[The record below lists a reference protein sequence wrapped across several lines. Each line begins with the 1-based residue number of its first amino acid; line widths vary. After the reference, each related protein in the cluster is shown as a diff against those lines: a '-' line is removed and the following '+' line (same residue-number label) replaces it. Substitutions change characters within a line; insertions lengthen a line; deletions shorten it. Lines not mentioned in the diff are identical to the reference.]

1 MSYGAEI
8 EGIAPRPTH
17 THRGA
22 QPRARASR
30 STVLRELVERAAKG
44 DQEAFASLVQVSS
57 GRLYAVAYRILR
69 DPYLAEDALQQTLIT
84 IWNELP
90 RLRDPD
96 RFEAWSYRVIVRAS
110 TAEAKRG
117 KRAASTL
124 RLLPDDADRAVGS
137 DELGAVAERD
147 RLDRAFKRITAD
159 QRAVL
164 VMQHYLGLTPV
175 EMSEVLGIPVGTVGS
190 RLHYATRAL
199 RTAIEADE
207 RMTSSEERSA

>member
-1 MSYGAEI
+1 MERSSYFR
-8 EGIAPRPTH
+8 EGP
-17 THRGA
+17 
-22 QPRARASR
+22 QRAGSTG
-30 STVLRELVERAAKG
+30 STVLRELVERAAGG

-57 GRLYAVAYRILR
+57 DRLYAVAYRILR

-117 KRAASTL
+117 KRATTTL
-124 RLLPDDADRAVGS
+124 RLLPDDADEAPGP
-137 DELGAVAERD
+137 DEFSAVAERD
-147 RLDRAFKRITAD
+147 RLDRGFRKLTAD

-164 VMQHYLGLTPV
+164 VLHHYLGLTPV
-175 EMSEVLGIPVGTVGS
+175 DMAEVLGIPVGTVGS

-199 RTAIEADE
+199 RAALEADE
-207 RMTSSEERSA
+207 RATSTEERSA